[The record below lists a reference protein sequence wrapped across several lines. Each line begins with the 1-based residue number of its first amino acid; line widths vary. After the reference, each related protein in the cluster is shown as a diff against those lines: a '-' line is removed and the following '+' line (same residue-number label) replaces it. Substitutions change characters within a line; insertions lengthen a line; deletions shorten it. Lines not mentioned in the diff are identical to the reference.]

1 MAISF
6 ARRKFVACLGGV
18 MVAWPLAARA
28 QQVGKVPRIGMVF
41 PGSQAVAPS
50 RVEAV
55 LDGLREAGYLAP
67 AQVELVLRIADGD
80 PSRFAPLVAEIIAS
94 NVDVFYAFGPAL
106 LQAVRSATQTV
117 PIVAVD
123 LESDPVDSKLVASLA
138 HPGGNVTGVFL
149 AFPEF
154 TTKWI
159 ELLKETVPGL
169 SRVAVLWDPSTGSM
183 QKKAVEGA
191 ARSLKVMSEILE
203 VQTPSDFDGVF
214 NSASQRGVDALL
226 MLSAPVIST
235 NVQKLAELAIL
246 HNLPAVTLF
255 PDFARAGGL
264 MAYGPDPLA
273 LFRQAGIMTGK
284 VLQGTKAADLP
295 IERPTKFELVV
306 NAITAKALR
315 IAFPTSVLL
324 RADEVIE

>member
-1 MAISF
+1 M
-6 ARRKFVACLGGV
+6 RRRELIALLGSCAA
-18 MVAWPLAARA
+18 AWPLAAHA

-41 PGSQAVAPS
+41 PGAQAVAPS

-55 LDGLREAGYLAP
+55 LDGLREAGYSRQ
-67 AQVELVLRIADGD
+67 QVELVLRIAGGD
-80 PSRFAPLVAEIIAS
+80 TSRFIPLVAEIIQS
-94 NVDVFYAFGPAL
+94 DVDVFYAFGPAL
-106 LQAVRSATQTV
+106 LQAARSTTQTV

-123 LESDPVDSKLVASLA
+123 LESDPVDSGIVASLA

-149 AFPEF
+149 AFPDF
-154 TTKWI
+154 TTKWL
-159 ELLKETVPGL
+159 EVLRETIPQL

-191 ARSLKVMSEILE
+191 AELLKVMPDILE
-203 VQTPSDFDGVF
+203 VQTPSNFEGAF
-214 NSASQRGVDALL
+214 NSASQRRADALL
-226 MLSAPVIST
+226 MLSSPVIAT

-246 HNLPAVTLF
+246 HKLPAITLF

-264 MAYGPDPLA
+264 MAYGPNQFG
-273 LFRQAGIMTGK
+273 LFRQAGVMTGK
-284 VLQGTKAADLP
+284 VLKGTKPADLP

-306 NAITAKALR
+306 NVKTAKALR
-315 IAFPTSVLL
+315 IGFPTSVLL

>member
-18 MVAWPLAARA
+18 MVAWPLAART

-41 PGSQAVAPS
+41 PGSHAVAPS
-50 RVEAV
+50 RVAAV

-138 HPGGNVTGVFL
+138 HPGGNVTGIFL

-159 ELLKETVPGL
+159 ELLKETIPGL

-191 ARSLKVMSEILE
+191 AESLKVMPEILE

-235 NVQKLAELAIL
+235 NIQKLAELAVL
-246 HNLPAVTLF
+246 HSLPAVTLF

-264 MAYGPDPLA
+264 MAYGPDPLG

-315 IAFPTSVLL
+315 IVFPTSVLL